1 MTRIDRQAPSIFD
14 LLLILSLVAGGL
26 ILGFFYAWICSTMWG
41 LDATDPRIAIGAM
54 QAMNASVRNF
64 AFGPVFFGTP
74 FLLFV
79 TALVGWQQGAR
90 QSSMLLGVAGVVF
103 LSGYLVLT
111 ATINVPMNVALGNQI
126 VPQQLDAAQEI
137 WNEYSSAWQFW
148 NATRFFAT
156 FAGFLLTA
164 YVAVMV
170 WPVERL
176 ALRQQVQ

>member
-1 MTRIDRQAPSIFD
+1 MVRLNQQTPSAFD
-14 LLLILSLVAGGL
+14 GLLILSLTTGGL

-74 FLLFV
+74 FVLFL
-79 TALVGWQQGAR
+79 TALVGWRQGAR
-90 QSSMLLGVAGVVF
+90 KTSFLLGVAGVVF
-103 LSGYLVLT
+103 LLGYLVLT
-111 ATINVPMNVALGNQI
+111 ATINVPMNEALGNQI
-126 VPQQLDAAQEI
+126 VPQDLVAAQEM
-137 WNEYSSAWQFW
+137 WNDYSQTWQFW
-148 NATRFFAT
+148 NTTRFFAT
-156 FAGFLLTA
+156 GAGFLLTA
-164 YVAVMV
+164 YVAVLV

>member
-1 MTRIDRQAPSIFD
+1 
-14 LLLILSLVAGGL
+14 
-26 ILGFFYAWICSTMWG
+26 MWG

-74 FLLFV
+74 LLLFV

-90 QSSMLLGVAGVVF
+90 QSSMLLGVAGVVV
-103 LSGYLVLT
+103 LLGYLVLT
-111 ATINVPMNVALGNQI
+111 ATINVPMNVELGNQI
-126 VPQQLDAAQEI
+126 VPQELDAAQEI
-137 WNEYSSAWQFW
+137 WNEYSPAWQFW
-148 NATRFFAT
+148 NTTRFFAT

-176 ALRQQVQ
+176 ALR